1 MSCSSSFVLPS
12 HTHAKQNTL
21 TWSLVHLHPA
31 CLHFSFCLLTARSS
45 IRFFHPAARARLFA
59 PSASCG
65 LRAVWRNVLQFLT
78 PKKRICCAPRSR
90 RHLRSPCRARTPRIT
105 TVSRLV
111 LQHSTHLVLVHLHRV
126 DFGRLEDRR
135 TRLLMPVE
143 RIGSAR
149 SKPHDCQILTVKRS
163 TPLCVWPFTNI

>member
-78 PKKRICCAPRSR
+78 PKKRICCAHDRAVIYALLVVLEHPGSR
-90 RHLRSPCRARTPRIT
+90 PSQDWCFSILRTWFLCIYIAWTSAALKIVARGSSCPWNALAAHAASLT
-105 TVSRLV
+105 TAKS
-111 LQHSTHLVLVHLHRV
+111 
-126 DFGRLEDRR
+126 
-135 TRLLMPVE
+135 
-143 RIGSAR
+143 
-149 SKPHDCQILTVKRS
+149 
-163 TPLCVWPFTNI
+163 